1 MSSIIQFIKSQFLP
15 GECFLCKKSA
25 DISLSLCSICISNL
39 PENSCCC
46 SLCATPLN
54 SSVEYLLDDSPLLC
68 GKCQKHKSSFDQVF
82 SPFLYQE
89 DMVKL
94 IHQFKYHGK
103 LYMGKTLAELFFQ
116 KFLQKYRQNNS
127 IASFPEL
134 IIPVPL
140 HIKRLKYRGFN
151 QSNEVAQYLSK
162 KMSIKLDNTL
172 IERLKLTHTQ
182 RGLNLKQRKA
192 NLKDAFARTDNVFTQ
207 KHIVL
212 VDDVMTTGNTVS
224 EVAKVLKN
232 AGAKQVDVWTIARA

>member
-1 MSSIIQFIKSQFLP
+1 MNSIIQFIQSQFLP
-15 GECFLCKKSA
+15 GECYLCQKSA
-25 DISLSLCSICISNL
+25 DISLSLCSSCITDL
-39 PENSCCC
+39 AENSCCC

-54 SSVEYLLDDSPLLC
+54 SSAEGLLDNSPLLC

-82 SPFLYQE
+82 SPFLYQQ

-103 LYMGKTLAELFFQ
+103 LFMGKTLAELF
-116 KFLQKYRQNNS
+116 LQKYKRYHNAHS
-127 IASFPEL
+127 PEL

-140 HIKRLKYRGFN
+140 HLKRLKHRGFN
-151 QSNEVAQYLSK
+151 QANEVALYLSK

-172 IERLKLTHTQ
+172 VERIKLTHTQ

-192 NLKDAFARTDNVFTQ
+192 NLKGAFAKTGKRFTQ

-212 VDDVMTTGNTVS
+212 VDDVMTTGNTVN
-224 EVAKVLKN
+224 EMAKVLKQS
-232 AGAKQVDVWTIARA
+232 GVKQVDVWTIARA

>member
-1 MSSIIQFIKSQFLP
+1 MPSIIQFIKSQFLP

-25 DISLSLCSICISNL
+25 DISLSLCQSCISDL
-39 PENSCCC
+39 AENSCCC
-46 SLCATPLN
+46 SLCANPLN

-94 IHQFKYHGK
+94 IYQFKYGGK
-103 LYMGKTLAELFFQ
+103 LYMGKTLAELFLQ
-116 KFLQKYRQNNS
+116 QVLQKYKLNNN
-127 IASFPEL
+127 ISFPEL
-134 IIPVPL
+134 IVPVPL
-140 HIKRLKYRGFN
+140 HLKRLKHRGFN
-151 QSNEVAQYLSK
+151 QANEVAQYLSK

-172 IERLKLTHTQ
+172 VERIKLTHTQ

-192 NLKDAFARTDNVFTQ
+192 NLKDAFAKTDKNFTQ
-207 KHIVL
+207 KHVVL
-212 VDDVMTTGNTVS
+212 VDDVMTTGNTVN
-224 EVAKVLKN
+224 EVAKLLKQ